1 MIKLYDYFRSTASY
15 RVRIALNWKELPH
28 ELIEVHLVKEGGQ
41 QKKPDY
47 LSQNP
52 QGLVPAL
59 IDGDMTLTQS
69 LAILEYLEEQ
79 YPTSSL
85 LPENSTDK
93 ALVRSIAQ
101 IIACD
106 IHPLNNLRV
115 LKYLAETLEQ
125 TDETK
130 TTWYH
135 HWIQQGFD
143 AIEALLAKHQSNPNF
158 CIGEQVSI
166 ADVCLIPQI
175 YNANRF
181 ECDLSAYPR
190 IMNINNYC
198 LTLPAF
204 DKASPPL

>member
-41 QKKPDY
+41 QKKPEY
-47 LSQNP
+47 LTHNP

-59 IDGDMTLTQS
+59 IDGGMTLTQS
-69 LAILEYLEEQ
+69 LAMLEYLEER
-79 YPTSSL
+79 YPTPSL
-85 LPENSTDK
+85 LPDNSTDK

-115 LKYLAETLEQ
+115 LKYLTETLEQ
-125 TDETK
+125 TEETK

-135 HWIQQGFD
+135 HWIKQGFD
-143 AIEALLAKHQSNPNF
+143 AIEALLAKHQSSPNF

-166 ADVCLIPQI
+166 ADVCLIPQV

-204 DKASPPL
+204 DKACPSL